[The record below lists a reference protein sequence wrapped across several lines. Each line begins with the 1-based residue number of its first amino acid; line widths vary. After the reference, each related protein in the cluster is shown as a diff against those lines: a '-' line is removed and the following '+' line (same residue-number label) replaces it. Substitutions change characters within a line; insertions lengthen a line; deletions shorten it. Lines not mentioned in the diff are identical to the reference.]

1 MGATKKDRR
10 INAVLSVLLTILCIA
25 WMYPVF
31 MILMNSLKTERAIT
45 TTHAFELPNAETFV
59 GLKNYIYGIQEM
71 DFLSSF
77 WYSLVITV
85 SSVALILLCCSMC
98 AWYITRV
105 QGVLGKGMYYLCVFS
120 MIVPFQMVMF
130 TLAKTADTLKLNNP
144 YNICIIYLGF
154 GAGLAVFMFTGF
166 VKSMPIAIEEA
177 AMIDGAN
184 RWQTFWYITLPQLR
198 PTTFVVVIMLTISGF
213 KVYDQMYMI
222 TQGGPGTA
230 TMTLV
235 YYIYNVAFVN
245 TPKYGYAS
253 AISMV
258 LFVLVLIVTIIQFR
272 GSKGEN

>member
-105 QGVLGKGMYYLCVFS
+105 QGVLAKGMYYLCVFS

-130 TLAKTADTLKLNNP
+130 TLAKTADTLKLN
-144 YNICIIYLGF
+144 
-154 GAGLAVFMFTGF
+154 T
-166 VKSMPIAIEEA
+166 
-177 AMIDGAN
+177 
-184 RWQTFWYITLPQLR
+184 
-198 PTTFVVVIMLTISGF
+198 PTTSASSIW
-213 KVYDQMYMI
+213 
-222 TQGGPGTA
+222 
-230 TMTLV
+230 
-235 YYIYNVAFVN
+235 
-245 TPKYGYAS
+245 AS
-253 AISMV
+253 ARAWQCSCSPA
-258 LFVLVLIVTIIQFR
+258 LSRACPSPLR
-272 GSKGEN
+272 RPP